1 MDYCGRS
8 LRRQIVV
15 GNTKKMTSV
24 FFLVLIL
31 LGGMIG
37 VGEAAAQT
45 PTGTIQGTVT
55 DKLGAV
61 VPNSDVTVRDLAT
74 NSLRTAKT
82 DSKGHFEVPLLPNG
96 SYELVVKMASF
107 KSEIVSPITL
117 DVDQT
122 VDLPVV
128 LSTGQSTEVVTVSA
142 GSELLQTS
150 NSSIGQVI
158 GNEDIVE
165 LPLANRN
172 IFELDLLVPGVH
184 DFGATSA
191 PATSGSVQFGRFNAN
206 GGPTQ
211 SSEYMLD
218 GATAVV
224 ANLNSVALIP
234 TIDALQQSKIIT
246 ANIPAEFGRT
256 GGVVFNAVYKTG
268 TNGLHGTLYE
278 FNRNAFMAAN
288 SWVNDANHTPKPF
301 SNINTFGFSLGG
313 PVWLPKIFDGRNRL
327 FFAVN
332 YEGYRDITPVNALLT
347 VPTVAQKMGD
357 FSQTED
363 VNGNLIKIYDP
374 ATVLPS
380 GVRTQF
386 ANNKIDPSRFDPV
399 GLKLLSYY
407 PDPNVT
413 PTNINSQAS
422 NYLTHGSAYNRQNE
436 YSIKLDYNLN
446 ERNKLMFRYTVSSQG
461 GGNADYF
468 PNNNGCP
475 GCAYDVNPAGTFS
488 PRGGGAALFVYPKNI
503 AAGYTRIISPNTLFD
518 LHLAYNRQLIERLP
532 QSDGFDLTTIGWN
545 AKYNSEVYL
554 RQFPPITLNNYQGLG
569 TNGSSDLL
577 IRGDNTVAGNMSLTF
592 IRGKHSF
599 KTGVDIR
606 NLRYNE
612 TGSTG
617 AITPAFTFGAQWT
630 QLNANTSNVLQGNA
644 VADLLLGLPNTG
656 TFSAPA
662 AEAFQWWYGA
672 GYFQDDWRVGRKVTL
687 NLGIRWGVETP
698 YTDRHNRSSYLDPT
712 VSTAAT
718 ALVPG
723 ALGGIQ
729 FPGLHLANRRRYE
742 TDINGW
748 DPRLGLAYAAT
759 NRIVFHAG
767 YSLTHQP
774 TFTYGFGSAAFGMQ
788 GYSSTTAMTVST
800 DNLHPINTI
809 DDPFPNGFAPPTGN
823 SLDQNTALGTNIVT
837 QLRYGVHT
845 PYIQVYSAGID
856 QQFGNKT
863 VIGVAW
869 VGSHGV
875 HEFSSIEMN
884 QLTAEQYKLGAALS
898 TNVTNPFYP
907 LVAQGL
913 ITSGALASK
922 TVQMGQLLKPF
933 PQFTDVINN
942 NYSMGTMTYNS
953 LQVHAQHTQSK
964 TLSFLGAYTWQKNL
978 GNVGE
983 RYNNAVVYQNPYHT
997 AGEEALTPIDVAH
1010 SLSGGVVYVL
1020 PFGRGQRFGRSLP
1033 FYLNAVAGGWQVNGI
1048 YQIADGVPLYIN
1060 QNNTLSFGAQAQRP
1074 TRNFN
1079 VSLKLPKDQRTPAH
1093 YFNTAALTATG
1104 SYQYGNERP
1113 YEGDLRG
1120 PGTNNLKVSVTKNN
1134 QVGEHIKLQLR
1145 CEYFNV
1151 ANHPI
1156 YAAPGTSLGSTTF
1169 GIVSSKTQNRTG
1181 QLAGKL
1187 IF

>member
-1 MDYCGRS
+1 MLAAGICGVSRAS
-8 LRRQIVV
+8 
-15 GNTKKMTSV
+15 
-24 FFLVLIL
+24 
-31 LGGMIG
+31 
-37 VGEAAAQT
+37 AQT
-45 PTGTIQGTVT
+45 PTGTIEGTVT
-55 DKLGAV
+55 DSTGAV
-61 VPNSDVTVRDLAT
+61 VPNGDVTIRDLAT
-74 NSLRTAKT
+74 NSSRSAKT
-82 DSKGHFEVPLLPNG
+82 NGRGHFVVPLLPTG
-96 SYELVVKMASF
+96 SYELSVRVSSF
-107 KSEIVSPITL
+107 KVEVVSPITL

-128 LSTGQSTEVVTVSA
+128 LTPGQSNETVTISA
-142 GSELLQTS
+142 GSELLQTTT
-150 NSSIGQVI
+150 SSIGQVI
-158 GNEDIVE
+158 DNQDIVE

-224 ANLNSVALIP
+224 ANLNSVALVP

-268 TNGLHGTLYE
+268 TNQIHGTIYE

-288 SWVNDANHTPKPF
+288 SWVNDANGVKKPR
-301 SNINTFGFSLGG
+301 SNINTFGFSIGG
-313 PVWLPKIFDGRNRL
+313 PVWLPWIFNGKNRL
-327 FFAVN
+327 FFAAN

-347 VPTVAQKMGD
+347 IPTVAQKSGD
-357 FSQTED
+357 FSQTKD

-374 ATVLPS
+374 ATVQAN

-386 ANNKIDPSRFDPV
+386 PNNMIDPSRFDAV

-413 PTNINSQAS
+413 PTNINSQSS
-422 NYLTHGSAYNRQNE
+422 NYLTHSSGYNRQNE
-436 YSIKLDYNLN
+436 YSVKIDYDLN
-446 ERNKLMFRYTVSSQG
+446 NRNKLMFRYTASSQG

-468 PNNNGCP
+468 PNKNGCP
-475 GCAYDVNPAGTFS
+475 GCAYDVNPAGTYS
-488 PRGGGAALFVYPKNI
+488 PRGGGAALFVYPKNL
-503 AAGYTRIISPNTLFD
+503 AASYTRVISANTLFD

-532 QSDGFDLTTIGWN
+532 QSDGFDLTAIGWN

-569 TNGSSDLL
+569 TNGASDLL
-577 IRGDNTVAGNMSLTF
+577 IRGDNTVAGNASLTL
-592 IRGKHSF
+592 IRGAHSVKF
-599 KTGVDIR
+599 GADVR

-617 AITPAFTFGAQWT
+617 SITPSFIFGAQWT

-644 VADLLLGLPNTG
+644 VADLLLGLPNSG
-656 TFSAPA
+656 AFSAPA

-672 GYFQDDWRVGRKVTL
+672 GYIQDDWRASRKLTL

-698 YTDRHNRSSYLDPT
+698 YTDRHNRSSYFDPT
-712 VSTAAT
+712 VSSAAT
-718 ALVPG
+718 VLVPG

-729 FPGLHLANRRRYE
+729 FPGLHLANRRRYK
-742 TDINGW
+742 TDLDGW
-748 DPRLGLAYAAT
+748 DPRLGLAYAVT
-759 NRIVFHAG
+759 DKIVFHAG

-788 GYSSTTAMTVST
+788 GYSSSTAMTVST
-800 DNLHPINTI
+800 DNLHPINKI
-809 DDPFPNGFAPPTGN
+809 DDPFPNGFAPATGN
-823 SLDQNTALGTNIVT
+823 TLDANTALGQNIVT
-837 QLRYGVHT
+837 QLRYNVHT

-856 QQFGNKT
+856 QQFGKKT
-863 VIGVAW
+863 VIGWAY

-875 HEFSSIEMN
+875 HEFSSIELN
-884 QLTAEQYKLGAALS
+884 QLKPAQYALGAAL
-898 TNVTNPFYP
+898 TTQVPNPFYP

-922 TVQMGQLLKPF
+922 TVQQGQLLKPY

-942 NYSMGTMTYNS
+942 DYSMGTMTYNS
-953 LQVHAQHTQSK
+953 LQIHAQHTQSK
-964 TLSFLGAYTWQKNL
+964 NLSFLGAYTWQKNM

-983 RYNNAVVYQNPYHT
+983 RYNNAVVYQNSYNT
-997 AGEEALTPIDVAH
+997 SAEKALTPIDVAH

-1020 PFGRGQRFGRSLP
+1020 PFGHGQKFGANMPS
-1033 FYLNAVAGGWQVNGI
+1033 YINAVAGGWQVNGI

-1074 TRNFN
+1074 TRNFG
-1079 VSLKLPKDQRTPAH
+1079 VSLKLPKDQRTTAH
-1093 YFNTAALTATG
+1093 FFNTAALTATG
-1104 SYQYGNERP
+1104 SYLYGNERP

-1120 PGTNNLKVSVTKNN
+1120 PGTNKLNVSVTKNT
-1134 QVGEHIKLQLR
+1134 QIGKHVKFQLR

-1156 YAAPGTSLGSTTF
+1156 YAAPGTTLGSTSF

-1181 QLAGKL
+1181 QLGGKF